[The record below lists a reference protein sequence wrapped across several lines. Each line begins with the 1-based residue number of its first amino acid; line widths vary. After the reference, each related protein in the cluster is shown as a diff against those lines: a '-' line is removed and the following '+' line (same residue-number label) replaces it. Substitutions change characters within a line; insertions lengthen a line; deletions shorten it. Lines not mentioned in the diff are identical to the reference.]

1 MAMTGSVIYASK
13 INDLM
18 NEFNHWISF

>member
-1 MAMTGSVIYASK
+1 M

-18 NEFNHWISF
+18 NEDYF